1 MVVLT
6 YRLRAEP
13 GVTAIYEFLAAKILN
28 HLFFERLQGL
38 LARSCCRGNREN
50 ASGMPSPSVKSPICI
65 IGLGRCSL
73 LFPYFLSPSSCSI
86 SKIVV
91 CTVIIQDL
99 VVALCDEAAVFV
111 DFRLNEVALLG
122 EYRQRSVDIM
132 HFICGAIPETGSL
145 FCRTN
150 ACCPAPVSGH
160 ISGRTISRL
169 GRIYTNDVF

>member
-6 YRLRAEP
+6 YRFRAEP

-38 LARSCCRGNREN
+38 LLVHAAGEQRKCQWN
-50 ASGMPSPSVKSPICI
+50 AVTVSEKSHLYYRVRAMLLAFSVFLVAVFLLDFEI
-65 IGLGRCSL
+65 I
-73 LFPYFLSPSSCSI
+73 
-86 SKIVV
+86 V

-132 HFICGAIPETGSL
+132 HFICGRFQKLARW
-145 FCRTN
+145 F
-150 ACCPAPVSGH
+150 V
-160 ISGRTISRL
+160 GRTLAVRFQYPGL
-169 GRIYTNDVF
+169 HQAGPYRG